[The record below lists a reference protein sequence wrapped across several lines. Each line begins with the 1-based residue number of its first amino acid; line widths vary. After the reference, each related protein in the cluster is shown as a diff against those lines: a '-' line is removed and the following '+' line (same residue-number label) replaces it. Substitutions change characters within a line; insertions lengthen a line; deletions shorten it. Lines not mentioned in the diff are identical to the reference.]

1 MSASTIVVINCTKLR
16 ITLYHLLDT
25 RTGRLWMVQWSLDYD
40 HRFETVLSDKKWSEV
55 LNREEKNGRYE
66 LYSTTNIFN
75 FLMLDTYNGDT
86 FQVQWSFDGLDNG
99 VWIIG
104 INREED

>member
-1 MSASTIVVINCTKLR
+1 
-16 ITLYHLLDT
+16 
-25 RTGRLWMVQWSLDYD
+25 
-40 HRFETVLSDKKWSEV
+40 
-55 LNREEKNGRYE
+55 
-66 LYSTTNIFN
+66 
-75 FLMLDTYNGDT
+75 MLDTYNGDT